1 MNELKALRKQKNLT
15 QSKMAEIL
23 GFTKSH
29 YVKIELNNRNPG
41 FKFLKALK
49 DNFPEFDMNEIF
61 K

>member
-1 MNELKALRKQKNLT
+1 MNQLRILREQKNLT
-15 QSKMAEIL
+15 QSKMAEII

-29 YVKIELNNRNPG
+29 YTKIEIGVRNPG

-49 DNFPEFDMNEIF
+49 DNFPEVDMNEIF

>member
-1 MNELKALRKQKNLT
+1 
-15 QSKMAEIL
+15 MAEIL

>member
-1 MNELKALRKQKNLT
+1 MNELRGLREQKNLT

-29 YVKIELNNRNPG
+29 YVKIELGNRNPG
-41 FKFLKALK
+41 FKFLKELK
-49 DNFPEFDMNEIF
+49 KRFPEIDMNEIF